1 MRGFLKATV
10 LLIPF
15 IALWAAGLSPLG
27 LVLGLFTAL
36 ALAAVLKWRHRD
48 ATIALVQAG
57 LLGLALA
64 ASLAGAAS
72 APLCG
77 AAGSLGLGAYLL
89 STALRGRPWS
99 AGALASE
106 WQGMT
111 DDPIFLTVNN
121 LLSAIWGVAV
131 MLTGAGL
138 LLLAG
143 PVLVWG
149 PLLASSL
156 LSIFLPAVMIR
167 RLLARRLAPADP
179 NPWAS
184 PVLGPPRGDTE
195 LDVAVIGAGVGG
207 LTAAALL
214 AKAGMKVAVFER
226 HDKPGGFCHS
236 WQARAEVDGEPR
248 LFRFD
253 GGVHDVSSWH
263 EGGSV
268 RAVLGALGLADAIDW
283 RRLDHRF
290 AYGGDAFQ
298 PSRGWDGYTR
308 SLVARFPGH
317 ERQLR
322 ALLADIRTI
331 YQSMYATAAAR
342 GGVPGQPVT
351 ADGLITYARA
361 HPLTAQWVNRPFAE
375 LLEHHGVP
383 PGARELLWGLSIYL
397 TYRREVLRV
406 GDYVPLFS
414 YFMFGGHYP
423 AGGSGALTR
432 ALADSIM
439 AGGGTMRLG
448 QAVSRVVVEQGNVLS
463 GVGLEHGDA
472 VACRAVVLNADLIGS
487 VSRLLPAGAFPPAF
501 AARLAALRPANS
513 GFLVYLG
520 IRGDLPEL
528 TPITHLRQDGIEQE
542 VIITTLADRSAAPE
556 GFHTVELLR
565 LVPPDEAEGWLT
577 FSDDHEERKQA
588 EARRMIAAAETLI
601 PGLGSRIVFRS
612 IAAPPAFQ
620 RYGGT
625 TGGTIYALDTPF
637 GSVPRR
643 SSLPGLVLAGAMT
656 RGPGVEAAMISGVEA
671 ADALLPGVL
680 NRLSQASAQAPG
692 CAPGRPAL

>member
-1 MRGFLKATV
+1 MRGFLKAAV

-15 IALWAAGLSPLG
+15 IVLWMMAGHPPGLLLGFASALG
-27 LVLGLFTAL
+27 L
-36 ALAAVLKWRHRD
+36 AVMLTRQRRD

-64 ASLAGAAS
+64 AWLVGAAS
-72 APLCG
+72 APLPG
-77 AAGSLGLGAYLL
+77 AAASLCLGAYLL
-89 STALRGRPWS
+89 FTAFRARPWT
-99 AGALASE
+99 AEALASE

-111 DDPIFLTVNN
+111 DDPIFLAVNRFV
-121 LLSAIWGVAV
+121 SAVWGAAV

-138 LLLAG
+138 LLQAG
-143 PVLVWG
+143 PLLAWG

-156 LSIFLPAVMIR
+156 LSIFLPGMMIR

-179 NPWAS
+179 HPWAS
-184 PVLGPPRGDTE
+184 PLLSPPSRETA

-214 AKAGMKVAVFER
+214 ARAGMKVAVFER

-236 WQARAEVDGEPR
+236 WQASTEVDGEPR

-263 EGGSV
+263 AGGSV
-268 RAVLGALGLADAIDW
+268 KAVLGALGLADVIDW

-290 AYGGDAFQ
+290 AYGDDVFQ
-298 PSRGWDGYTR
+298 PSRGWDGYTQ

-317 ERQLR
+317 EQQLR

-351 ADGLITYARA
+351 VDGLITYARA

-383 PGARELLWGLSIYL
+383 PAARDLLWGLSIYL
-397 TYRREVLRV
+397 THRREGLRV

-414 YFMFGGHYP
+414 YVMFGGHYP

-432 ALADSIM
+432 ALAASIT
-439 AGGGTMRLG
+439 ASGGTLRLG
-448 QAVSRVVVEQGNVLS
+448 QPVSRVLVEQGNILS
-463 GVGLEHGDA
+463 GIVLERGDV
-472 VACRAVVLNADLIGS
+472 VACRAAVLNGDLIGS
-487 VSRLLPAGAFPPAF
+487 ANRVLPAGIFPPDF
-501 AARLAALRPANS
+501 TARLAALKPANS

-520 IRGDLPEL
+520 IRGDLPDL
-528 TPITHLRQDGIEQE
+528 TPITHLRQHGIEQE

-565 LVPPDEAEGWLT
+565 LVPPEEAAGWLT
-577 FSDDHEERKQA
+577 FSADHEERKQA

-625 TGGTIYALDTPF
+625 TGGAIYALDAPF

-643 SSLPGLVLAGAMT
+643 SPLPGLVFAGAMT

-680 NRLSQASAQAPG
+680 GRLSGGPAQGPG